1 MFEYKKIVDKM
12 LKQNGFEH
20 QSLSYL
26 EKRYK
31 DTEYFGDD
39 YNVSLRLFKFLFA
52 AHTKETDI
60 VLWNKIYC
68 LFDKSLRHYD
78 RTDFTKEEW
87 AYLKKVLEKSKRD
100 RKYGTANF
108 NAPMQT
114 KRLYIEGFQPHHLEF
129 AKAYAKTHF
138 DDECGYYQAK
148 MKKCEIASLSSRSNS
163 LKFAILQETSG
174 FQIGEIKL
182 CYQDKEDEPCISV
195 LIYDEF
201 KRQGYASEAVGALY
215 EKIATGCFVRTKCT
229 DYCGVRE
236 PVQYLPKK
244 IVCFP
249 QTKEALSFM
258 KSLNIPFEKT
268 DDDPKTFWLSGE
280 SNKPVYKAEIKYDIP
295 PEYDFSKK

>member
-1 MFEYKKIVDKM
+1 MFEYKKIVDEM
-12 LKQNGFEH
+12 LKQNSFEH
-20 QSLSYL
+20 QSLSYF

-60 VLWNKIYC
+60 ELWNKIHC

-78 RTDFTKEEW
+78 RADFTKEEW
-87 AYLKKVLEKSKRD
+87 EYFKKVLEKSKRD

-114 KRLYIEGFQPHHLEF
+114 KRLYIEGFRQHHLEF

-138 DDECGYYQAK
+138 DDECGYYQRK
-148 MKKCEIASLSSRSNS
+148 LPKRTIADIALRNCS

-174 FQIGEIKL
+174 LQVGEIMFF
-182 CYQDKEDEPCISV
+182 YEFEEDEPCISV

>member
-1 MFEYKKIVDKM
+1 MFEYKKIVDEM

-60 VLWNKIYC
+60 ELWNKIYC

-78 RTDFTKEEW
+78 RADFTKEEW
-87 AYLKKVLEKSKRD
+87 AYFKKVLEKSNRD

-108 NAPMQT
+108 NASMQT

-138 DDECGYYQAK
+138 DDECGYYQRK
-148 MKKCEIASLSSRSNS
+148 MQKREIASLSSRSDS

-174 FQIGEIKL
+174 LQVGEIML
-182 CYQDKEDEPCISV
+182 LFEDKEDEPCLSV

-201 KRQGYASEAVGALY
+201 KRQGYASETVGALY
-215 EKIATGCFVRTKCT
+215 EKLVAGCVAKAEST

-258 KSLNIPFEKT
+258 KSLKIPFEKT
-268 DDDPKTFWLSGE
+268 DDDPKTFWVSGE